1 MKYSKSYAISKGLG
15 DALSLILDGG
25 SLPPIRGT
33 WYFVDPKSG
42 ADTSDGRTVETALA
56 GVRAA
61 YGKCTSGAGDGIVFL
76 AREDGTTA
84 DTTSYL
90 GGSLLWTKDN
100 ITFVGVGG
108 GHVYNGRCRIASLDR
123 VYAAST
129 LSWTA
134 PGVMTDSAEQFIV
147 QGFEVGDQVL
157 VAVTAGTAITVVNK
171 ITAVTAGTITL
182 ADAVTANAAPGA
194 STISTHAVPVLNV
207 SGENNIFKNLAF
219 IQGGNDAEDIGAV
232 IVSAD
237 HNYFEDCYFNGAGN
251 ATQAAEI
258 TANDLTLN
266 ASACIFKHCFFGSNS
281 TIRAAANA
289 HIVLGIA
296 AGQIGQNFFED
307 CYVTSYSATAGHCAI
322 FITNAAT
329 LGGWVQFKGCS
340 FVNWDS
346 GAVTALTAVVGG
358 VDPTNLGLLMKD
370 CTQIGWAIWAD
381 TGWDCVYTHN
391 SVGAGTAGIALI
403 SG

>member
-1 MKYSKSYAISKGLG
+1 MKLESSSAISKGLG
-15 DALSLILDGG
+15 NALEYIAEVG

-33 WYFVDPKSG
+33 WFFVDPASG
-42 ADTSDGRTVETALA
+42 SDSADGRSIETALA

-61 YGKCTSGAGDGIVFL
+61 YDKCTTGVGDGICFL

-90 GGSLLWTKDN
+90 GGSILWSKDN

-108 GHVYNGRCRIASLDR
+108 GHVYNGRCRIASVDR

-129 LSWTA
+129 LAITTTTI
-134 PGVMTDSAEQFIV
+134 TDSAAQFLV

-157 VAVTAGTAITVVNK
+157 VAVTSGTAITVVNK

-194 STISTHAVPVLNV
+194 STISTHAVPLLNV
-207 SGENNIFKNLAF
+207 SGSNNVFRNLSF
-219 IQGGNDAEDIGAV
+219 VQNGNDAEDIGAV

-237 HNYFEDCYFNGAGN
+237 HNVFEDCYFNGAGN
-251 ATQAAEI
+251 ATQAAET

-266 ASACIFKHCFFGSNS
+266 ASACLFKHCFFGSNS

-296 AGQIGQNFFED
+296 AGQIGQDFFED

-358 VDPTNLGLLMKD
+358 VDPTNLGILIKD